1 LNLVKYLEAFKAHI
15 PENSLS
21 EEQDK
26 ELAQLFKKVE
36 REVTV
41 ANFKYERTA
50 KEKKSL
56 EKLLA
61 QTIKELE
68 NKNENLLETNAQLS
82 SMEEELRQNSEE
94 LKILNEGLEERVQK
108 AISDIEKQKE
118 LLEFKNKHILDSINY
133 AERIQKSM
141 LLSDEEVARIFP
153 TSFIFFSPKDIV
165 SGDFYWITRIGHYRF
180 IAVIDC
186 TGHGVP
192 GAFMS
197 LILNDG
203 LNEIVKVR
211 KIIEPAQ
218 VLEEVHAYV
227 KSTLQQKGSANRD
240 GADMSLCV
248 IDDEQNTLSF
258 AGARQNLIF
267 FKDNEDTIEIK
278 GTRKSLGGYMR
289 KVDSQKFISHVIQL
303 DNYQN
308 TCFYLAS
315 DGFADQFGGDY
326 GGKLLR
332 QNFKKKLQK
341 ICQSDYKSQYQEL
354 KTYFLDWKGE
364 YDQIDDVL
372 VIGFKP

>member
-1 LNLVKYLEAFKAHI
+1 LNLAKYLEAFKAHV
-15 PENSLS
+15 PKDSLS
-21 EEQDK
+21 EEQEK

-36 REVTV
+36 REVTM

-61 QTIKELE
+61 QTITELE
-68 NKNENLLETNAQLS
+68 NKNENLLQTNAQLS
-82 SMEEELRQNSEE
+82 SVEEELRQNSEE
-94 LKILNEGLEERVQK
+94 LKILNEGLEERVQR
-108 AISDIEKQKE
+108 AISDVENQKE
-118 LLEFKNKHILDSINY
+118 LLEIKNKHILSSINY
-133 AERIQKSM
+133 AKRIQRAM
-141 LLSDEEVARIFP
+141 LLSEEEVSKVFS

-165 SGDFYWITRIGHYRF
+165 SGDFYWITKIGQHRF

-203 LNEIVKVR
+203 LNEIIKVR

-218 VLEEVHAYV
+218 ILEEVHAYV
-227 KSTLQQKGSANRD
+227 KSTLRQKGSANRD

-248 IDDEQNTLSF
+248 IDDEHNTLSF

-267 FKDNEDTIEIK
+267 FKKNELIEIK

-289 KVDSQKFISHVIQL
+289 KEDSQKFISHLINL
-303 DNYQN
+303 DGYQD
-308 TCFYLAS
+308 TYFYLAS
-315 DGFADQFGGDY
+315 DGFADQFGGKY

-332 QNFKKKLQK
+332 QNLKKKLQK
-341 ICQSDYKSQYQEL
+341 ICQLDYKSQHQEL
-354 KTYFLDWKGE
+354 KTYFIDWKGE